1 MDLWRDTSAIFS
13 TSAPASAAEVRR
25 PARSEWPEN
34 AAGSRPASSSRRFSA
49 RMKPSSPSGPGPT
62 WPVFGDRAEHRPGA
76 DRRGRQP
83 RLQRLDRAQLSAAGN
98 GDLLALRGRVGLGAA
113 DQDAQPVADRGQI
126 RDFE

>member
-13 TSAPASAAEVRR
+13 TSAPGSAAEVRKPR
-25 PARSEWPEN
+25 
-34 AAGSRPASSSRRFSA
+34 AASGRRTPRDRGRRRRRGVSA
-49 RMKPSSPSGPGPT
+49 RDEPSSPSGPAPT
-62 WPVFGDRAEHRPGA
+62 WPAFGDRAEHRPGA

-98 GDLLALRGRVGLGAA
+98 GDLLALHGRVGLGAA